1 MSLATSFLYNSI
13 NSKTAVDTQDPAAFT
28 LQFQNPKMG
37 APKALKWVLE
47 WPEIAPLSSETGHPP
62 WNHTPNFKFP
72 DLGVMAG
79 GEEKILV
86 KIQANW
92 KIYFQSAAAGF
103 SHAVA

>member
-28 LQFQNPKMG
+28 LQSQNPKMG

-47 WPEIAPLSSETGHPP
+47 WPEIAPLSTETGHPPP

-86 KIQANW
+86 KI
-92 KIYFQSAAAGF
+92 
-103 SHAVA
+103 